1 LALHCI
7 VYLYALRMARKG
19 YWFVVLIFM
28 GSCLDEPDCFQ
39 LSNNYIGITFKKLFD
54 GKADTLTLFGITA
67 PSTDSIFYPFK
78 RAVSVQLELNPYE
91 SSTDFTFQ
99 TIYGSQQ
106 LAIGYRS
113 SVQFVSE
120 ECGIRTLLSDLQI
133 GDHDFDSIRLV
144 NPALSN
150 PPVTNLEV
158 YRCPR
163 TNQLK
168 LAFRK
173 LVNNVAVADTVQFNN
188 VTADYPASFYFPG
201 EEITTI
207 NLPLNA
213 AANTTTFT
221 FEFIDGTTRT
231 LTVQH
236 TRTGWDEYE
245 QCGNTTLFYD
255 LESTASTF
263 SQVNVVR
270 DSIQDPPITNFA
282 IFR

>member
-1 LALHCI
+1 LALHSI
-7 VYLYALRMARKG
+7 VYLYALRMVRKG
-19 YWFVVLIFM
+19 FWFGVLIFM

-39 LSNNYIGITFKKLFD
+39 LSNNYVGITFKKLFD
-54 GKADTLTLFGITA
+54 GKADTLTLVGITA
-67 PSTDSIFYPFK
+67 PSTDSIFYPFR
-78 RAVSVQLELNPYE
+78 RATSVQLELNPYE
-91 SSTDFTFQ
+91 SSTYFTFQ
-99 TIYGSQQ
+99 TIYGSQ
-106 LAIGYRS
+106 LLTIGYRS
-113 SVQFVSE
+113 SVQFVSD

-133 GDHDFDSIRLV
+133 GDHDFDSIRIV
-144 NPALSN
+144 NPTLSN
-150 PPVTNLEV
+150 PPVANLEV

-173 LVNNVAVADTVQFNN
+173 LVDNVAVADTVQFNT
-188 VTADYPASFYFPG
+188 VTADYPAPFYFPG
-201 EEITTI
+201 EAITTI

-221 FEFIDGTTRT
+221 FEFTDGSTRS

-236 TRTGWDEYE
+236 TRTSWDEYE
-245 QCGNTTLFYD
+245 QCGNITLFYD
-255 LESTASTF
+255 LVSTASTF
-263 SQVNVVR
+263 NEVNVVR